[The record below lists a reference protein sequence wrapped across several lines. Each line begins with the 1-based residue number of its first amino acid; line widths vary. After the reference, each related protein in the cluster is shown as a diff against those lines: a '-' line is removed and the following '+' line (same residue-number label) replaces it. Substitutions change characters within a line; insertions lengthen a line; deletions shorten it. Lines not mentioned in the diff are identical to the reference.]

1 LSIHGWDWLLIA
13 VGAFLVGLAKTGIM
27 GLSLLF
33 VLIFNRVIP
42 GKASTG
48 FVLPLLIVGDIVAVV
63 AYRRHAQWGHLWKLF
78 PWAGAGVILGYFAM
92 ERMDVRQSQLAIC
105 AIVLALAVLH
115 IVRRL
120 RPNGEEAEHGAW
132 FAPVIGILA
141 GFTTLIANAAGPL
154 MVIYLLAMRLP
165 KMEYMGTASVFF
177 LLLNFFKLPF
187 MVRLGIITPES
198 LVVNLKLVPAVLLG
212 AWLGRRLL
220 ARLNQ
225 KVFEAIVL
233 ALTLLAG
240 ARLFF

>member
-1 LSIHGWDWLLIA
+1 LDWLLLA
-13 VGAFLVGLAKTGIM
+13 VGAVLVGLSKTGIM

-48 FVLPLLIVGDIVAVV
+48 FVLPLLIAGDVVAVWS
-63 AYRRHAQWGHLWKLF
+63 YRRHALWRHLWRLF
-78 PWAGAGVILGYFAM
+78 PWAGVGVILGYFAM
-92 ERMDVRQSQLAIC
+92 ERMDVRQSQLVIG
-105 AIVLALAVLH
+105 AIVLGLAALH
-115 IVRRL
+115 IIRRL
-120 RPNGEEAEHGAW
+120 RSDDAEAGHGVW
-132 FAPVIGILA
+132 FAPLIGILA
-141 GFTTLIANAAGPL
+141 GFTTLVANAAGPL

-177 LLLNFFKLPF
+177 LLLNLFKLPF

-198 LVVNLKLVPAVLLG
+198 LIMNLKLLAAVLLG

-220 ARLNQ
+220 PMLNQ
-225 KVFEAIVL
+225 RVFEAIVL
-233 ALTLLAG
+233 ALTLVAG